1 MCQLLGMNCNVPT
14 DICFSF
20 AGFRARGGLTDHH
33 RDGWGIAFFEER
45 GVRVFL
51 DPAPSCTSP
60 IAELVRSYPIR
71 SLNVIAHIRK
81 ATQGQIRLENTHPFQ
96 RELWGQYWIFAH
108 NGNLIDYAP
117 RLSGRFRPVGNT
129 DSEVAFCHILERLA
143 ACFPD
148 GAPAAEALHDALRML
163 AIEISAHG
171 EFNFLLSNGERL
183 FAHSSSRLA
192 YIIRQ
197 APFAVAHL
205 ADEDVSVDFSDLTT
219 PRDRVAVIATLP
231 LTDNEDWTMIEP
243 GHLLSFRHGT
253 PENLGPTQTRV
264 QRPSFVASDAAT
276 SLRSTMA
283 KD

>member
-33 RDGWGIAFFEER
+33 KDGWGIAFFEER

-60 IAELVRSYPIR
+60 VAELVRSYPIR

-81 ATQGQIRLENTHPFQ
+81 ATQGQTRLENTHPFQ

-108 NGNLIDYAP
+108 NGNLLEYAP
-117 RLSGRFRPVGNT
+117 PLSGRFRPVGNT
-129 DSEVAFCHILERLA
+129 DSEMAFCHILERLA
-143 ACFPD
+143 ERFPD
-148 GAPAAEALHDALRML
+148 GAPAAEALQDALRTL

-219 PRDRVAVIATLP
+219 PQDRVAVIATQA
-231 LTDNEDWTMIEP
+231 LTDNEDWTVIEP
-243 GHLLSFRHGT
+243 GQLLAFRHGA
-253 PENLGPTQTRV
+253 PEPLGPTRTVPRA
-264 QRPSFVASDAAT
+264 PSFVTADAVPA
-276 SLRSTMA
+276 LRSTMA
-283 KD
+283 RD